1 MIGSLYSDF
10 VGGRYAVVPGIIV
23 IFLVFRI
30 FTIETFF
37 PIKSLAS
44 ILLISSLIIGLVEFK
59 YKSPLPQLLNCSYFS
74 LDK

>member
-30 FTIETFF
+30 FTIENIF
-37 PIKSLAS
+37 PIKILAS
-44 ILLISSLIIGLVEFK
+44 VMLISSLIVGLVEFK
-59 YKSPLPQLLNCSYFS
+59 YKSPLPQVLNCSYFS